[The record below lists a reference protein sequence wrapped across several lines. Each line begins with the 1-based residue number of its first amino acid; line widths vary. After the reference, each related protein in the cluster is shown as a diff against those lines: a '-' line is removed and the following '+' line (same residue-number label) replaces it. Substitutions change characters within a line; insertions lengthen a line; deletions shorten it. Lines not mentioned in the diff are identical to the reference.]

1 MTKKI
6 SRRDFIKSS
15 AQAGLFVSLAGSR
28 FLTNNPIDTYDLIIR
43 NGSVIDGINN
53 KEYKVDL
60 GIIGEHIRKIGNLQG
75 AKSKNDI
82 DATDRIISPGFID
95 IHTHTDYELLAN
107 PKAESKIR
115 QGVTTELTGNC
126 GGSAFPLRRPLPDEE
141 KHTEERL
148 GITID
153 WTDLE
158 GYHAA
163 LSKKGMAVNH
173 GTLLGQGTLRGY
185 VLGDDQREPTEEEMD
200 RMKRLVAEAM
210 GQGAFGISTGLEYTP
225 SGFADTAEII
235 ELCKVAAKYGGL
247 YATHIRS
254 EDEAVIEAVA
264 EAIYIAETAELP
276 LEIAHFKAV
285 GKTNWWKLPKM
296 IDLVERA
303 AERGLDISA
312 DRYPYIAFSTGLTI
326 LFPQWALDG
335 GLEQLI
341 DRLKDKKIR
350 QSMKADTLKKVKG
363 YGWDK
368 IVISNVHKEHNK
380 ELIGKNIREAAAAK
394 NVDPY
399 EFVCDLIINEGW
411 NVSHVGFGMSE
422 EDTEMVLRHP
432 LVMLGSDGSSLAPYG
447 PLSEGKPHP
456 RNYGTYPRFL
466 GYYVRERK
474 ILSLPEAIKKAT
486 SMPAAKIGLQ
496 DRGSLK
502 EGNFADIVIFDPVTI
517 ADKATFI
524 DPHQYPVGIDYVIVN
539 GKIVI
544 DHDNHTGE
552 LPGKVLFGPGK

>member
-28 FLTNNPIDTYDLIIR
+28 LLTNNPIDTFDLIIR

-53 KEYKVDL
+53 KEYKADL

-75 AKSKNDI
+75 VKGKNVI

-95 IHTHTDYELLAN
+95 IHTHTDYELLVN

-126 GGSAFPLRRPLPDEE
+126 GGSAFPLRRPLPEEE
-141 KHTEERL
+141 KLSEERL

-158 GYHAA
+158 GYQAA

-185 VLGDDQREPTEEEMD
+185 VLGDDQRETTEEEMD

-303 AERGLDISA
+303 AERGLDITA

-368 IVISNVHKEHNK
+368 IVISNVHKEHNR

-456 RNYGTYPRFL
+456 RNYGTFPRFL

-474 ILSLPEAIKKAT
+474 ILSLSEAIKKAT
-486 SMPAAKIGLQ
+486 STPAAKLGLQ

-552 LPGKVLFGPGK
+552 LPGKILFGPGK